1 MKFTFLLI
9 GKLKQRWLKE
19 GVDEYI
25 SRLSPFVKTEFREW
39 TEEKVPENPSPAQRE
54 QVLNAEADK
63 MLRALPN
70 EGHLILLDTQGR
82 EMSSPDLS
90 GYIDSR
96 TVQGISHFFFAVGGP
111 FGTGGHIRERAD
123 LRLSLGPLT
132 LTHQMARLILMEQLY
147 RSVKISRHEPY
158 HL

>member
-1 MKFTFLLI
+1 
-9 GKLKQRWLKE
+9 
-19 GVDEYI
+19 
-25 SRLSPFVKTEFREW
+25 
-39 TEEKVPENPSPAQRE
+39 
-54 QVLNAEADK
+54 
-63 MLRALPN
+63 
-70 EGHLILLDTQGR
+70 
-82 EMSSPDLS
+82 
-90 GYIDSR
+90 
-96 TVQGISHFFFAVGGP
+96 